1 MRSYRQFS
9 LLTILTICL
18 FSKIALAQPALR
30 AQLFGEADAA
40 MQAAGEVNASILA
53 PTSYQQAADYYR
65 RADQAL
71 SRGRSLDDIQADLVE
86 AVRYFKQATERTEI
100 ARVGLLSAYQARSD
114 AEEAK
119 ASIYA
124 MDLWRE
130 AEDTFE
136 NAVRRLESGNMNRAR
151 STGADAEA
159 LYREAE
165 LGAIENNYFSS
176 TRRLIEEAEDDK
188 VDRYAPITLAKATQL
203 LADAEMQLRSNRYDT
218 DLPRSLARESNYE
231 AQHSIYL
238 AGRIRSVDDRDAT
251 MEELLLEAEES
262 FTRIA
267 GNLDFVAELDSGFQA
282 PTETILARLRELQA
296 DSETLLQR
304 NEQVAFLENELA
316 SMEARLGD
324 ESEQRK
330 IQEQIQQRFE
340 QLAQVFTRD
349 EAQVLRRGDEV
360 IVRMGLNFDSGA
372 SVIRP
377 EYFSLLRKIQAAIDV
392 FPGSEVEVQGHTD
405 SFGADELNLRLS
417 EDRARAVSQYLLANM
432 DDLGATSITPVGLG
446 ETVPLANNET
456 PEGRTRNRRIDLL
469 IRPNLDVLAAAL
481 RGL

>member
-1 MRSYRQFS
+1 
-9 LLTILTICL
+9 
-18 FSKIALAQPALR
+18 
-30 AQLFGEADAA
+30 
-40 MQAAGEVNASILA
+40 
-53 PTSYQQAADYYR
+53 
-65 RADQAL
+65 
-71 SRGRSLDDIQADLVE
+71 
-86 AVRYFKQATERTEI
+86 
-100 ARVGLLSAYQARSD
+100 
-114 AEEAK
+114 
-119 ASIYA
+119 
-124 MDLWRE
+124 
-130 AEDTFE
+130 
-136 NAVRRLESGNMNRAR
+136 
-151 STGADAEA
+151 
-159 LYREAE
+159 
-165 LGAIENNYFSS
+165 
-176 TRRLIEEAEDDK
+176 
-188 VDRYAPITLAKATQL
+188 
-203 LADAEMQLRSNRYDT
+203 
-218 DLPRSLARESNYE
+218 
-231 AQHSIYL
+231 
-238 AGRIRSVDDRDAT
+238 
-251 MEELLLEAEES
+251 
-262 FTRIA
+262 
-267 GNLDFVAELDSGFQA
+267 LDFVAELDAGFQA

-340 QLAQVFTRD
+340 QLAQVFTRE

-377 EYFSLLRKIQAAIDV
+377 EYFTLLRKIQTAIDV

-417 EDRARAVSQYLLANM
+417 EDRARAVSQYLLANI
-432 DDLGATSITPVGLG
+432 DDLGATRITPVGLG